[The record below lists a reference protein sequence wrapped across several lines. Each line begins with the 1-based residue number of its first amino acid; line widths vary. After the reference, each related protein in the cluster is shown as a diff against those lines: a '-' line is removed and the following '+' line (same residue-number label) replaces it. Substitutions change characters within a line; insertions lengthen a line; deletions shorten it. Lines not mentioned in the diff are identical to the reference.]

1 MKSFVRSGSKL
12 QISWSLHA
20 VTKRSHRLQ
29 GTSHKRRVTSVKFQA
44 NKMIDTQ
51 DYIGYIVFRTAA
63 GDPAV
68 FGNGNG
74 PLRGQLNASPPRSW
88 RQVHRK
94 NVQRGCD
101 LELPGL
107 WFLRGRVKRQA
118 SSVKR
123 QARVSSVK
131 RQASQPWARGSC
143 FRPQASSSLI
153 SFPS

>member
-1 MKSFVRSGSKL
+1 MKDNV
-12 QISWSLHA
+12 
-20 VTKRSHRLQ
+20 
-29 GTSHKRRVTSVKFQA
+29 
-44 NKMIDTQ
+44 
-51 DYIGYIVFRTAA
+51 GYIVFRTAA

-107 WFLRGRVKRQA
+107 WFFSQLSKHQA
-118 SSVKR
+118 TSFK
-123 QARVSSVK
+123 
-131 RQASQPWARGSC
+131 
-143 FRPQASSSLI
+143 PQAA
-153 SFPS
+153 SFKLQATSFKLHDS